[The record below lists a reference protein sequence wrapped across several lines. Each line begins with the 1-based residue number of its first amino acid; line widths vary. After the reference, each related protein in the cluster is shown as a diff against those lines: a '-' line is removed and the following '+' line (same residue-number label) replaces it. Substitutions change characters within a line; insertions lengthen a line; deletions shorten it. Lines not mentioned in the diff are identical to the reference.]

1 VATNIWFRVTEKN
14 KKVIAS
20 QPAGHSYSLVL
31 LSKILLLLCIFFYF
45 CMIKQSKKYILD
57 TNNASLVHMLKSQV
71 HSTSLSHFPKRCL
84 FLSFIPVFS
93 ASNLFYSFIILRKFI
108 SCSCSLIC
116 LPEIMVSVRKWF
128 YFFGIHLGKL
138 QNCKEW

>member
-1 VATNIWFRVTEKN
+1 MHVVRYTLGKVSTNIWFRVTEKN

-20 QPAGHSYSLVL
+20 KPAGHSYSLVL

-45 CMIKQSKKYILD
+45 CMIKQGKKYILD

-93 ASNLFYSFIILRKFI
+93 SASNLFYLFISLHKFI

-116 LPEIMVSVRKWF
+116 LPGI
-128 YFFGIHLGKL
+128 IHLGKL